1 MRFHSKRDR
10 KAKHVPLL
18 KCNDFDGS
26 GKDGTAH
33 FSTRN
38 NSVTSEQVSVT
49 LPEPTFCSSTKRSC
63 RLLAVTPPYKGNLLP
78 PSVLLCPAHLPCCL
92 LSVYQTSQ
100 DRARRSFL
108 PISMHHAWALWRTS
122 ERLTTFCASTVENMK
137 GKLPSSTHVKRERK
151 TATCQSAHH
160 VTEQFHSKRKKQNQS
175 KGETKPKNRV
185 NVMLTT
191 QHSLHFPGSESVTVC
206 VDTNHTGSSHYSRT
220 FIQGKYHWTNLTAI
234 QVYPVTWPKERANCR
249 HWTGS
254 WRTVLLQFA
263 MVCSFKMWRVWWHL
277 FFFQL
282 LSFRYVFQS
291 H

>member
-18 KCNDFDGS
+18 KCNNFDGS

-49 LPEPTFCSSTKRSC
+49 LPEPTFCSSTKSC

-175 KGETKPKNRV
+175 KGETKPKKSV

-191 QHSLHFPGSESVTVC
+191 QHSLPFPRQWVGNRLRWYKPHRLFSLFQNFYPGEIPLDKSHSNPSV
-206 VDTNHTGSSHYSRT
+206 SSHLTEGTSKL
-220 FIQGKYHWTNLTAI
+220 QALNWKLTNSI
-234 QVYPVTWPKERANCR
+234 
-249 HWTGS
+249 
-254 WRTVLLQFA
+254 LLQFA
-263 MVCSFKMWRVWWHL
+263 MVCSFKMWRVWQHL